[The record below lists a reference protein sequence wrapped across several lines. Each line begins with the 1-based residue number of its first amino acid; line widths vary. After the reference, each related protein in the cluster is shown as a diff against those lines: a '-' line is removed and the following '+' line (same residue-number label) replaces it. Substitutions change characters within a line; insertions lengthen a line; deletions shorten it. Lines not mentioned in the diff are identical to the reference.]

1 MLKKP
6 SKEHLAEIEKSIDQA
21 LSGLDLLLDGDM
33 ERATM
38 KINARPPRPKPDKPA
53 AASDRSADKSEVA
66 ADSDRAADI
75 TKVDTP

>member
-6 SKEHLAEIEKSIDQA
+6 SPEHRVEIEKAIEQS

-38 KINARPPRPKPDKPA
+38 KINARPPRPKPEKPKKA
-53 AASDRSADKSEVA
+53 EKAEEPATDGADQP
-66 ADSDRAADI
+66 ADT